1 MIRIRRKA
9 ESTASRRSTGAA
21 LTEASKKKSLKR
33 LVLYHA
39 ATPVPPPNPQRIP
52 CRFLFKSI
60 PKRATLKR
68 SGPDRSTMRNSR
80 RPTLE
85 ANDRL
90 AHFRELCDL
99 SSVDLSDIRLD
110 GLQKLS
116 GLIREFCERNQ
127 IEDARC
133 ACIVPQEFNQSL
145 MMLYNVASKESA
157 ETTKVFPGRDQA
169 LEWLLS

>member
-1 MIRIRRKA
+1 MPISFQIHPEKGYFEAIWAGQIDEA
-9 ESTASRRSTGAA
+9 ELSQTYR
-21 LTEASKKKSLKR
+21 E
-33 LVLYHA
+33 
-39 ATPVPPPNPQRIP
+39 
-52 CRFLFKSI
+52 F
-60 PKRATLKR
+60 
-68 SGPDRSTMRNSR
+68 
-80 RPTLE
+80 LE